1 MAGLLIEAR
10 AAAARLVGQ
19 SVLEPAVL
27 EDLLTRYRALTG
39 ALERALSS
47 LEALAAAGNP
57 MWYKIRSTRSPA
69 RVLRL
74 TGPDRGREYGPGVPL
89 MAPCS
94 WPRSGPA
101 PSSRLPRECVLMAR
115 FGLRR

>member
-1 MAGLLIEAR
+1 MADPLIEAR
-10 AAAARLVGQ
+10 AAAARLAGQ
-19 SVLEPAVL
+19 SALEPAVP

-39 ALERALSS
+39 
-47 LEALAAAGNP
+47 
-57 MWYKIRSTRSPA
+57 YKTRSTRSPA

-74 TGPDRGREYGPGVPL
+74 TGQDRGREYGPGVPL